1 MICVILAG
9 GRGSRLRPLT
19 DETPKP
25 ALPIANVP
33 LIERTLSRIKDVF
46 DEVIV
51 TIGYRGE
58 RVISAAEPAQQR
70 VSYVAESTPLGSL
83 GGVKRALGGYNG
95 NFAVL
100 SGDGL
105 SDINI
110 REVIRFHT
118 ERDADAT
125 IVTTPSDTPHL
136 YGVPKTH
143 GELITAFAEK
153 PMNAP
158 RGSRVNTGV
167 YVVNTRVLDLVP
179 NKVCDFSRDLF
190 PLLVERN
197 KLYEFRHTGYW
208 RDIGNAE
215 SYYNANFEFIGNGDV
230 HPSARVLG
238 RVLHSVVG
246 ENCYVSRTAEISDC
260 VILPGA
266 SVTGKHSCEIIGK
279 NFIVPVYRPA
289 PAPSILSAAPSKAV

>member
-19 DETPKP
+19 DDIPKP

-33 LIERTLSRIKDVF
+33 LICRTLESIAGTF

-58 RVISAAEPAQQR
+58 KIINAIEPYTRRVTYMS
-70 VSYVAESTPLGSL
+70 ESEPLGSL
-83 GGVKRALGGYNG
+83 GGVKHALGGYNG
-95 NFAVL
+95 NFVVMC
-100 SGDGL
+100 GDGL
-105 SDINI
+105 SDIDINA
-110 REVIRFHT
+110 VMRFHA

-125 IVTTPSDTPHL
+125 IVTCPSDTPCL
-136 YGVPKTH
+136 YGVPLTD
-143 GELITAFAEK
+143 GERITAFTEK
-153 PMNAP
+153 PKSAP

-167 YVVNTRVLDLVP
+167 YVINTRVLDLVSQS
-179 NKVCDFSRDLF
+179 VCDFSRDLF

-197 KLYEFRHTGYW
+197 KLYEFRHNGYW

-215 SYYNANFEFIGNGDV
+215 SYYLANFDLYGANAV
-230 HPSARVLG
+230 SKSARILG
-238 RVLHSVVG
+238 CATHSVIG
-246 ENCYVSRTAEISDC
+246 DNCFISRKARVTDC
-260 VILPGA
+260 VVLSG
-266 SVTGKHSCEIIGK
+266 SNVVGTHYGEVIGK

-289 PAPSILSAAPSKAV
+289 PAPNILSAAPSKAV